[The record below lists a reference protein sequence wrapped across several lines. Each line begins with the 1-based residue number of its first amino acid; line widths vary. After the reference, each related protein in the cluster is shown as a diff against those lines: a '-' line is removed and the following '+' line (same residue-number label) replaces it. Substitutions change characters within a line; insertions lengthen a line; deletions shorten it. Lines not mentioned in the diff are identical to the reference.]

1 MSSKMNVGMLRKIA
15 FAVGLSLVGAAY
27 SASTCYWKGGD
38 GEWADASKWSVSP
51 TASQDVYFAHG
62 GGFSPSGE
70 RASVVTVS
78 GSVYMRRLLL
88 DEFQGSW
95 SGEIGSWDT
104 CPVTFVG
111 PGTLCISDR
120 PYSGGSSNGRDV
132 HFKDIAVVMTNHLD
146 ASGDV
151 SYIAFR
157 GHTLWKNSS
166 FSTTAA
172 SLYLMNGA
180 DFVLDNV
187 DFDFKRLYMQSDIRL
202 LFKSGTFKYI
212 TTASGTSFSCPN
224 VDIRD
229 GAIKSLG
236 GVTCTA
242 KEWLPSGTNGLLF
255 IDSGDGAMNLEPT
268 LAKGD
273 KVRLRG
279 TFMSTNS
286 VSSCIRASFTNDC
299 TVYGRGALL
308 TGFVNV
314 RPGVKVDFDLGEIVL
329 ARRFWYNNVTPDV
342 AAELNFRN
350 GTLFGCWSA
359 RNDATTA
366 SYVKTDILANF
377 YGDLVMDAWDRRRDI
392 ATTFSMRNGTTRCY
406 NMQERSGIV
415 FKRGTVEGAY
425 LRKPVRFA
433 RYVLGEGVT
442 VKELDYGASTPTDLR
457 THYLKIG
464 ANASW
469 SALSYGQ
476 VLDANGE
483 VEIDP
488 SATITVP
495 LNPSITDDT
504 VEPVFVSL
512 LDEKPDCTFQ
522 YTNQKAGFEVKWV
535 GGCGY
540 YTSGNRTYGVSN
552 GRWTG
557 SSSGYWSESAN
568 WGNGTMP
575 SQSGITASL
584 FGQTNTL
591 ITNDLEKAYAYSIYA
606 DIKSA
611 PFIIRGNPVVVSS
624 VNCAPNESGASV
636 MSVAE
641 YPFIME
647 AQLVATGNRL
657 GLTHKHGSRGG
668 IALKGGFAFDPV
680 AQPTPGQLVPS
691 GFITLGGTS
700 VCGDLKMELAI
711 TPYVIAYRA
720 HLDRDYS
727 RRSELTIMK
736 GGSLTVQNQTTVNAT
751 TASLWIAR
759 GGQMKVSG
767 TWNWDDVPNEHQ
779 VDGILDLD
787 ATVGGNAT
795 QGYFGSGTLKVK
807 TTDGSA
813 GASMRLG
820 EGLILAP
827 SSANWGSM
835 PIDMP
840 SDLVISNAADWTYG
854 VAGGLEVSGPGHRL
868 TVDCAGTTTFAT
880 AITGYAFDICKRG
893 PGALVLDEVADG
905 LARGTLDIQGGR
917 VVFRKPQSIERFAF
931 GSGATIAVGSSN
943 GQVASLTV
951 RDDVDLDGLT
961 LTTAD
966 SGTAELM
973 RQDFVTIL
981 SVPWGFELS
990 GEPTFAGDA
999 KWRVRQNADGSTA
1012 LQAKVLGGFM
1022 MIVR

>member
-1 MSSKMNVGMLRKIA
+1 MGTIRSIT
-15 FAVGLSLVGAAY
+15 FAAGLALAGAVY
-27 SASTCYWKGGD
+27 GTTCYWKGGD
-38 GEWADASKWSVSP
+38 GSWSDSSMWSALPPASEDA
-51 TASQDVYFAHG
+51 YFAHG
-62 GGFSPSGE
+62 SGFSPQGE
-70 RASVVTVS
+70 RASVVSVT
-78 GSVYMRRLLL
+78 GSVYIRRILLS
-88 DEFQGSW
+88 EYSGSW
-95 SGEIGSWDT
+95 TGELGSWDT
-104 CPVTFVG
+104 CPVTFKG
-111 PGTLCISDR
+111 PGTIYLSEKG
-120 PYSGGSSNGRDV
+120 SGPGSSAGRDM
-132 HFKDIAVVMTNHLD
+132 HFEDITIVMTNHLD
-146 ASGDV
+146 ASGDAGNF
-151 SYIAFR
+151 IIR
-157 GHTLWKNSS
+157 GHSIWKNSS
-166 FSTTAA
+166 FRSTA
-172 SLYLMNGA
+172 STFSLSSGA
-180 DFVLDNV
+180 DVVMDGV
-187 DFDFKRLYMQSDIRL
+187 DFDFKRLTMASNIRL
-202 LFKSGTFKYI
+202 LFKTGTFTYDTTGSGTLFGSPY
-212 TTASGTSFSCPN
+212 A
-224 VDIRD
+224 DIRD
-229 GAIKSLG
+229 GQIRCTSTAM
-236 GVTCTA
+236 CTA
-242 KEWLPSGTNGLLF
+242 KEWLPSGTNGLLA
-255 IDSGDGAMNLEPT
+255 ITGRDGDLNLEPA

-273 KVRLRG
+273 KVCLRG
-279 TFMSTNS
+279 TFMSTNH
-286 VSSCIRASFTNDC
+286 VDSCIRSAFTNDC
-299 TVYGRGALL
+299 VVYGRGTLS
-308 TGFVNV
+308 TGFVFL
-314 RPGVKVDFDLGEIVL
+314 RPGVKVDFDIRDFVL
-329 ARRFWYNNVTPDV
+329 ARRFAEDGAASETPT
-342 AAELNFRN
+342 ELNFRN
-350 GTLFGCWSA
+350 GTLIGYWGSS
-359 RNDATTA
+359 NDVQPYSHEK
-366 SYVKTDILANF
+366 SYIRANF
-377 YGDLVMDAWDRRRDI
+377 YGDLVMDAWDRRRDV
-392 ATTFSMRNGTTRCY
+392 ATKFVMGAGTRRCY

-415 FKRGTVEGAY
+415 FKRGTVDAAY

-433 RYVLGEGVT
+433 RYVVGDGVT
-442 VKELDYGASTPTDLR
+442 VKELDYNYSTPTDLR
-457 THYLKIG
+457 THDLKIG

-495 LNPSITDDT
+495 LNPKITDDT

-568 WGNGTMP
+568 WGNGVAPT
-575 SQSGITASL
+575 QSDITASL

-611 PFIIRGNPVVVSS
+611 PFIIRGNPVVVKSA
-624 VNCAPNESGASV
+624 NCAPNDSSASV

-657 GLTHKHGSRGG
+657 GLTHKNGSRGG

-700 VCGDLKMELAI
+700 VCGDLKMEHAI
-711 TPYVIAYRA
+711 TPYYIAYRA
-720 HLDRDYS
+720 HADRDYS
-727 RRSELTIMK
+727 KRSELTIMK
-736 GGSLTVQNQTTVNAT
+736 GGSLTVQNQTTVNAS
-751 TASLWIAR
+751 TASLWIAK
-759 GGQMKVSG
+759 GGRMKVSG
-767 TWNWDDVPNEHQ
+767 TWNWNDVANEHQ

-820 EGLILAP
+820 EGLTLAP
-827 SSANWGSM
+827 ASANWGTM
-835 PIDMP
+835 PIDMT